1 MRQCSQGTFHTKSR
15 RTASTDCC
23 WIFWRVGLDNDAS
36 LLAGVRLHLAVQEVN
51 EMSRN
56 GSKAAAPATLETPAG
71 FADDAVQALSASF
84 TRLLADVFALCI
96 KTKNF
101 HWHVSGP
108 HFRDYHLLLDDQGEQ
123 IFATTDAIAE
133 RVRKVGG
140 TTIRS
145 IAHIARCS
153 ACATTMRTTSALP
166 TCWKN
171 YAKTTSFWWHAC
183 ARPTHFATRRATL
196 PAQTFLRIGSTRVSA
211 ECGFYSRRPGTEP
224 DRHPPVRGEGMLY

>member
-1 MRQCSQGTFHTKSR
+1 MFCAGMLRQRLSPGTGTFRTKSS

-23 WIFWRVGLDNDAS
+23 WIFRRAGPDDVAS
-36 LLAGVRLHLAVQEVN
+36 LLAGVRFSARIQEVN

-56 GSKAAAPATLETPAG
+56 GSKAAAPAALETPAG
-71 FADDAVQALSASF
+71 FPDDAVQALSISF
-84 TRLLADVFALCI
+84 TQLLADMFALYI

-145 IAHIARCS
+145 IAHIARCQ
-153 ACATTMRTTSALP
+153 RVR
-166 TCWKN
+166 
-171 YAKTTSFWWHAC
+171 HD
-183 ARPTHFATRRATL
+183 RAFSR
-196 PAQTFLRIGSTRVSA
+196 AGSTPSISLRR
-211 ECGFYSRRPGTEP
+211 GSRKFGNFPAKRL
-224 DRHPPVRGEGMLY
+224 DRFVDRESGNISRDLEQ